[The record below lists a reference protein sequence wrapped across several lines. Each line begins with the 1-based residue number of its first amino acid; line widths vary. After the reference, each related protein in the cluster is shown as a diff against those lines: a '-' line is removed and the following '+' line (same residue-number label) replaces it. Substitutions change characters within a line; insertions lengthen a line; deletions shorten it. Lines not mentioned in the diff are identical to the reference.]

1 MSAARHPVRLA
12 ALGGSALIFAGALAA
27 CGTEG
32 DLERPAPLFGQAAQ
46 RQYEAD
52 RAAGRTSGTSDVDA
66 ASTRRTPLQTDNS
79 GRAAGSPPE
88 DEDDAPR
95 TTRDIQDP
103 AQKLTPLSAAPIEG
117 PPNPL
122 GPPVSTRPPG

>member
-1 MSAARHPVRLA
+1 MSALRNPARLA
-12 ALGGSALIFAGALAA
+12 VIAGSTLALAGAMTLAG

-32 DLERPAPLFGQAAQ
+32 ELARPAPLYGKAAH
-46 RQYEAD
+46 RQYDAD
-52 RAAGRTSGTSDVDA
+52 QAAGRSTGTSDVDA
-66 ASTRRTPLQTDNS
+66 ASGRRSATAVDSS
-79 GRAAGSPPE
+79 GSSK
-88 DEDDAPR
+88 DEDNAPR

-103 AQKLTPLSAAPIEG
+103 AQKLTPLSAAPVEG

>member
-1 MSAARHPVRLA
+1 MV
-12 ALGGSALIFAGALAA
+12 GLAA

-32 DLERPAPLFGQAAQ
+32 ELTRPAPLYGKAAK
-46 RQYEAD
+46 RQYQAD
-52 RAAGRTSGTSDVDA
+52 VAAGRTSGSSDLDA
-66 ASTRRTPLQTDNS
+66 AGPRRSASATDSS
-79 GRAAGSPPE
+79 GSANG
-88 DEDDAPR
+88 DDAPK

-103 AQKLTPLSAAPIEG
+103 AQKLSPLSAAPIDG

>member
-1 MSAARHPVRLA
+1 MSAERQLPRLA
-12 ALGGSALIFAGALAA
+12 LIGACVIGLVGAGALSG

-32 DLERPAPLFGQAAQ
+32 ELVRPAPLYGKAAK
-46 RQYEAD
+46 RAYDAD
-52 RAAGRTSGTSDVDA
+52 TAAGRTRGSSDLDAAGTHRSAGATDSSGTTSD
-66 ASTRRTPLQTDNS
+66 
-79 GRAAGSPPE
+79 
-88 DEDDAPR
+88 DDAPK